1 MDIQVGDVITYKY
14 INDGGKEKNI
24 ISKVMED
31 TYTLKN
37 IIKQQNGYD
46 ENCKIEI
53 LKIERPKYEVIEEK
67 KELLTEEEKEFLRQ
81 FIKFAN
87 FIPNKICKEGKT
99 NRILF
104 YISNMIRDSFEY
116 HGAFENLKDEKI
128 YTLKELG
135 VY

>member
-1 MDIQVGDVITYKY
+1 MDIQVGDLITY
-14 INDGGKEKNI
+14 INSNDSLGMRYKSIMINSDRLIDYKNKLENKE
-24 ISKVMED
+24 
-31 TYTLKN
+31 
-37 IIKQQNGYD
+37 
-46 ENCKIEI
+46 IEI
-53 LKIERPKYEVIEEK
+53 IKIERPVYEVIEEK